1 MTILSRVMG
10 KGNKNKPATACHDLN
25 LPMLFCRIKTC
36 SSAFS
41 PDATH
46 KDVHTFSLSGGHP
59 ESVYWKYFTGS
70 SCLSPSGPSWKSGW
84 PNRKPSLSLVFHSRV
99 SMPPE
104 RNTLMANRRP
114 RKALLWF
121 RSAPGDPQPPQAR
134 GDILVMLFGTA

>member
-84 PNRKPSLSLVFHSRV
+84 PNRKPSLSLVSLPCQHATCEEHPQWLTEGPAKHCCGSAV
-99 SMPPE
+99 PQE
-104 RNTLMANRRP
+104 TLNHHGHVVT
-114 RKALLWF
+114 
-121 RSAPGDPQPPQAR
+121 S
-134 GDILVMLFGTA
+134 